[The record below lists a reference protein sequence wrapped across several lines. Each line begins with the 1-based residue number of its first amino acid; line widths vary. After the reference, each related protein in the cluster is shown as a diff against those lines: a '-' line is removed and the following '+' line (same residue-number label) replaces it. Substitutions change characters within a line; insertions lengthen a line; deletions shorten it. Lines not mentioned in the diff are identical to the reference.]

1 MLGLVLLLVLC
12 DLTDMEE
19 QSADA
24 KLGGL
29 TESDVVMSVPKKNR
43 DSGEGSYNLPYLL
56 HRY

>member
-1 MLGLVLLLVLC
+1 
-12 DLTDMEE
+12 MEE